1 MTSAAVAASHQTLRG
16 HLAYLKLTRAEEV
29 LAAHLEAARA
39 QQLSH
44 VAFLEALLGEE
55 VASTRER
62 RHRARLRFAHFPV
75 TKHLRD
81 FDYDFQPSVD
91 QALVEELATLAFL
104 DAGTHALF
112 LGPPGVGKTHCE
124 TGCAVKGDR

>member
-1 MTSAAVAASHQTLRG
+1 
-16 HLAYLKLTRAEEV
+16 
-29 LAAHLEAARA
+29 
-39 QQLSH
+39 

-55 VASTRER
+55 VTTTKDR

-75 TKHLRD
+75 EKHLAD

-91 QALVEELATLAFL
+91 RALVQELATLAFL

-112 LGPPGVGKTHCE
+112 MGPPGVGKTHLAI
-124 TGCAVKGDR
+124 GLGHAVVAAGYRADYTTAAGPGRRHARRLPGGHLDPKAAVLHRPQPAGDR